1 MPVTPAPGGSSRAA
15 CFACAISPNPPCR
28 WVRRAAFALPFYSR
42 GTRGAP
48 SVSRARRGRWRRLCR
63 SRICRPTALGPSS
76 RALLCEGAEA
86 ASHAPGAR
94 PPRSPPPTCLGW
106 CPSWASRDATLFP
119 DRGFHVFRSKEASKS
134 INAQRRCLGNTNGL
148 AQRRSLR
155 GRQRDVTVPGQ
166 SAHSRGRPSLRVAE
180 GSMAGCRGTRLGTD
194 SVLLHHVPVTHAKLH
209 LEGRLKAHIRGP
221 RGGGGRLGPQG
232 RRVWERRRAQ
242 CPGGFSPAPPRHLR
256 PSVSLPGAAS

>member
-1 MPVTPAPGGSSRAA
+1 MSAGARDASTRGLVSRRVLCVRDLAESALPLGQEGRLRAPILQPRDPRRPERESRAQGSLEKA
-15 CFACAISPNPPCR
+15 VPEPDLPPHSP
-28 WVRRAAFALPFYSR
+28 RAQLS
-42 GTRGAP
+42 GA
-48 SVSRARRGRWRRLCR
+48 A
-63 SRICRPTALGPSS
+63 
-76 RALLCEGAEA
+76 LCEGAEA

-106 CPSWASRDATLFP
+106 CPSWASREATLFP

-134 INAQRRCLGNTNGL
+134 INAQRRRLGNTNGL

-221 RGGGGRLGPQG
+221 RRGGGRLGPQG
-232 RRVWERRRAQ
+232 RRAQ

-256 PSVSLPGAAS
+256 PAVSLPGAAS